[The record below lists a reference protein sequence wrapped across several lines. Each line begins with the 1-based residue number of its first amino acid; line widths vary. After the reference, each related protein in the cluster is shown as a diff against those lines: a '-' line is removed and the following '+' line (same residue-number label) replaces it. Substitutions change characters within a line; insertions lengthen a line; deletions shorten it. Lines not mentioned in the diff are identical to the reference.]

1 MGYPMDSADALIAQL
16 LEDGLPAESIDLM
29 RENKLLRARVIPVI
43 QVEIE
48 KFLNKLSEEPTFEA
62 CLREA
67 QEKLGETGDVSLVHI
82 FAAMLLLFKK
92 NPLKE
97 VSVSAVATLL
107 QRSPQAVRKAIKSP
121 WSFDQLRKRLA

>member
-1 MGYPMDSADALIAQL
+1 MGSTDALIAQL
-16 LEDGLPAESIDLM
+16 LEDGLPAESIDLL
-29 RENKLLRARVIPVI
+29 RDNKLLRARVIPVI
-43 QVEIE
+43 RVEIE

-67 QEKLGETGDVSLVHI
+67 QEKLGETADMSVTHI
-82 FAAMLLLFKK
+82 FATMLLLFKQ
-92 NPLKE
+92 NPLRE

-107 QRSPQAVRKAIKSP
+107 KRSPQGVRKAIRSP